1 MVSAA
6 VEYGETTPWK
16 QKGYIYLAPVFV
28 KKDFFFF
35 FFCCCSFDHIGEVL
49 FAVVHLMNGSILE
62 FPSAYTLLAGHFSHC
77 ALGVDI

>member
-35 FFCCCSFDHIGEVL
+35 F
-49 FAVVHLMNGSILE
+49 AVVHL
-62 FPSAYTLLAGHFSHC
+62 TT
-77 ALGVDI
+77 